1 MTPFKKIALAML
13 ALGALPLPFQS
24 AVAVTPAQ
32 QATHQT
38 ALRTNEA
45 SLVMLERTQARI
57 EATKGDAARD
67 ALAVAYEEQQ
77 LRYVNAMQQQ
87 HDAAISVMRE
97 TLGGPRWGLHEQ
109 NLAQLNQFELL
120 AQSHERRT
128 QVLSQRAD
136 AMAAGRPLT
145 FQLPVA
151 SPLQA
156 STAILAAAHDY
167 VFPPAQ
173 AMIALTVYNAC
184 KKDSSGNV
192 NQKACAAAVAQ
203 GLVDSNAARV
213 TFNSCWASLESV
225 RPKWWRSV
233 RRAGCTAALVARLA

>member
-1 MTPFKKIALAML
+1 MTPFKKITLAML

-24 AVAVTPAQ
+24 AVAATPAQ

-45 SLVMLERTQARI
+45 ALVMLERTQARI

-128 QVLSQRAD
+128 QVLSRRAD

-156 STAILAAAHDY
+156 STAVLAAAHDY
-167 VFPPAQ
+167 IFPPAH
-173 AMIALTVYNAC
+173 ALIALTVYNAC
-184 KKDSSGNV
+184 KKDSNGNV
-192 NQKACAAAVAQ
+192 NQTACAAAVTK
-203 GLVDSNAARV
+203 GLADSNAARA
-213 TFNSCWASLESV
+213 TFNSCWASAASLTPPWK
-225 RPKWWRSV
+225 RAL
-233 RRAGCTAALVARLA
+233 RRAICTAAMTARLA